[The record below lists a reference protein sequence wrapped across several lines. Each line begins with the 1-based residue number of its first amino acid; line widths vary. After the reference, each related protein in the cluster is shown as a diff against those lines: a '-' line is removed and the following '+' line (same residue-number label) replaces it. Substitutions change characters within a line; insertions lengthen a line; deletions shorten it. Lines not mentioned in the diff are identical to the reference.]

1 MRRRTDPMAE
11 ELAALDE
18 LEVEVRRAPS
28 SSRNMSLIVP
38 ILITLV
44 VMTGAVTIA
53 WYSYTAGVKEGSEE
67 AAPLLR
73 PQGPMK
79 VAPANPGGLN
89 IPHQEKTVFNAID
102 GKKTDRKV
110 ERLLPPPERPMP
122 IPTIGTGDKTLK
134 SRSRAA
140 DRAEGPASPGA
151 APIPSAPL
159 TPPVVG
165 RDVRTAPVTP
175 PAPPASKQAKEPPVA
190 GSTKAA
196 KPTVAKPQAV
206 KPKPVKPKAAT
217 PLTPPKPPAVALAK
231 PPEKRAA
238 PPPPKAVG
246 KGAYRIQIGSVS
258 TDVQARKFW
267 TIHASKNGDLLG
279 KLAMHVQK
287 ATIKGRTYYRI
298 QAGPLAD
305 RGAAQSLCGKLKSR
319 QIGCIVVSPK

>member
-73 PQGPMK
+73 PKGPMK

-102 GKKTDRKV
+102 GKKTDRRV

-122 IPTIGTGDKTLK
+122 IPAIGTGDKTLK
-134 SRSRAA
+134 SRTRSA
-140 DRAEGPASPGA
+140 DRADGPAAPPA
-151 APIPSAPL
+151 AESQQ
-159 TPPVVG
+159 TPPG
-165 RDVRTAPVTP
+165 QERDVRTAPVTP
-175 PAPPASKQAKEPPVA
+175 PKPPVSA
-190 GSTKAA
+190 QTKETPAVGSA
-196 KPTVAKPQAV
+196 KVAKP
-206 KPKPVKPKAAT
+206 KPAKPKAVETKTAK
-217 PLTPPKPPAVALAK
+217 PVTPPKPPVVALAK
-231 PPEKRAA
+231 PPEKPAA
-238 PPPPKAVG
+238 PAAAG
-246 KGAYRIQIGSVS
+246 KGGYRIQIGSVS

-267 TIHASKNGDLLG
+267 TTQSAKNGDLLG
-279 KLAMHVQK
+279 KLAMNVQK

-298 QAGPLAD
+298 QAGPLAS
-305 RGAAQSLCGKLKSR
+305 RGTAQTLCNKLKSR
-319 QIGCIVVSPK
+319 QIGCIVVSPR